1 MTNPRLKAYPA
12 PVPAGEAVAPETSHW
27 FMLAMV
33 GTGKRVLEF
42 GCASG
47 YMSARM
53 KEAGCHV
60 TGVDIDA
67 AAAADAREICDELIV
82 ADLDMLPLAEVLP
95 PRLYDVV
102 VFGDVLEHLRNPWRV
117 LDESR
122 KFLAPGGYAVVSIPN
137 IAHGSVRLKLLQG
150 DFDYAELGI
159 LDDTHL
165 RFFTL
170 KSIEELC
177 LRAGYRMDA
186 IERTKVPLFQETT
199 LTPSSREMLFDP
211 ELIEQIRRD
220 PEHDTLQFVFRAY
233 PLDDDEKFAVLA
245 RELAGLR
252 DRLRAAETA
261 ARLSQEAYDEVET
274 ELERRERGMRL
285 FASDAAATVL
295 PKPDESEVLPLAS
308 RSRGKT
314 ISARAIKRAEALA
327 AANERLV
334 LANDAL
340 IAANNDLSAEL
351 EEMRRLTGQQTVD
364 LEAGGLALRA
374 LRERFMELKAEHAR
388 LSDVEA
394 EYEKYRE
401 TVALSLRRFVRY
413 AEAELENVHARIAEM
428 DAAIRAVHDS
438 KMWSLKN
445 LLGKLRR

>member
-1 MTNPRLKAYPA
+1 
-12 PVPAGEAVAPETSHW
+12 
-27 FMLAMV
+27 MLAMV
-33 GTGKRVLEF
+33 GAGKRVLEF

-53 KEAGCHV
+53 KAAGCHV
-60 TGVDIDA
+60 TGVEIDA
-67 AAAADAREICDELIV
+67 TAVAEAREVCDELIV
-82 ADLDMLPLAEVLP
+82 ADLDMQPLADVVP
-95 PRLYDVV
+95 ARAYDVV
-102 VFGDVLEHLRNPWRV
+102 VFGDVLEHLRDPWRV

-122 KFLAPGGYAVVSIPN
+122 KFLGPGGYAVVSIPN

-177 LRAGYRMDA
+177 LRAGYRIDT

-233 PLDDDEKFAVLA
+233 PLGDDEKFEVLA

-252 DRLRAAETA
+252 DRLRVAETA
-261 ARLSQEAYDEVET
+261 ARLSQEAYDEVEA
-274 ELERRERGMRL
+274 ELERRER
-285 FASDAAATVL
+285 AARPPAGDLTVAQL
-295 PKPDESEVLPLAS
+295 AVPDDGEALHLSG

-327 AANERLV
+327 KANEHLIA
-334 LANDAL
+334 ANDAL
-340 IAANNDLSAEL
+340 VATKDNLVVEL
-351 EEMRRLTGQQTVD
+351 EEARSVVEELTAD
-364 LEAGGLALRA
+364 ADAGERERRA
-374 LRERFMELKAEHAR
+374 LRDRLADLKAAHAR
-388 LSDVEA
+388 CADVEA
-394 EYEKYRE
+394 DHKRYRE
-401 TVALSLRRFVRY
+401 AVALSLRRFVRY
-413 AEAELENVHARIAEM
+413 AESEIESVNARIAEM
-428 DAAIRAVHDS
+428 DGAIRAVQDS
-438 KMWSLKN
+438 KLWSLKS
-445 LLGKLRR
+445 LLGKFRR